1 MNKGC
6 EEFLLVTSEHLPEIV
21 DTVELVLVR
30 GSGLGFHGAESFAAT
45 ARNSDGTWPS
55 DQIFCFVFL
64 ATLSEYPAANAAS
77 LSLEPNIFSRMN
89 AR

>member
-45 ARNSDGTWPS
+45 AAKYSDRS
-55 DQIFCFVFL
+55 ADFF
-64 ATLSEYPAANAAS
+64 S
-77 LSLEPNIFSRMN
+77 LSPFSSN
-89 AR
+89 YKIPVALPQPL